1 MNALLLS
8 SVLAVVL
15 VAVAASA
22 YDFTTESPAQA
33 SAKVCEA
40 LLILVV
46 MVFFWHVTLSLAAP
60 VAAAIKAKGEAR
72 LEKALATEPAACSKA
87 GITHAWY
94 DAAGKA
100 SGKVASI
107 LATTAFMITA
117 AAAKLALP
125 QTLAEMLACGLQG
138 GWERLLDSGLSS
150 TAIVSLIIFGGFFAT
165 FWLVC
170 IPFIACDLARPAAL
184 LPLKV
189 QRDYVLTWS
198 NLLQI
203 VLVALVNQGL
213 VLLTLVA
220 LNAYVLPTAAP
231 HLLDRQLPGLLS
243 VVLQL
248 LGCLP
253 LAELVFY
260 STHRLLH
267 TQWLWTHVHY
277 LHHKWSA
284 PIAPCAVFA
293 HPAEFLLANIPVI
306 MMGPLL
312 MGSHLAVWGVWAILA
327 TADTCIA
334 HSGWH
339 LPFLPSPESHDY
351 HHSSGFLDNLGV
363 IGVLDAYFNTDTHFR
378 ASAEAKHDKLYTN
391 GDYAVDK
398 LLDSG
403 APLEVAL

>member
-1 MNALLLS
+1 
-8 SVLAVVL
+8 
-15 VAVAASA
+15 
-22 YDFTTESPAQA
+22 
-33 SAKVCEA
+33 
-40 LLILVV
+40 
-46 MVFFWHVTLSLAAP
+46 
-60 VAAAIKAKGEAR
+60 
-72 LEKALATEPAACSKA
+72 
-87 GITHAWY
+87 
-94 DAAGKA
+94 
-100 SGKVASI
+100 
-107 LATTAFMITA
+107 
-117 AAAKLALP
+117 
-125 QTLAEMLACGLQG
+125 MLASGLQG
-138 GWERLLDSGLSS
+138 GWERLLDSGLSP
-150 TAIVSLIIFGGFFAT
+150 TAIVSLVIFGGFFVT

-170 IPFIACDLARPAAL
+170 IPFVACDLARPAAL

-189 QRDYVLTWS
+189 QRNYVLTWP

-203 VLVALVNQGL
+203 VLVALFNQCL

-220 LNAYVLPTAAP
+220 LNAYVLPTAVP
-231 HLLDRQLPGLLS
+231 HLLDRQLPGLSS

-260 STHRLLH
+260 ATHRLLH
-267 TQWLWTHVHY
+267 TNWLWTHVHY

-306 MMGPLL
+306 MMGPLM
-312 MGSHLAVWGVWAILA
+312 MGSHLAVWGVWAILG

-363 IGVLDAYFNTDTHFR
+363 IGVLDAYFHTDTHFR
-378 ASAEAKHDKLYTN
+378 ASAEAKRDKLYTN

-403 APLEVAL
+403 HASDALLGAGLE